1 MSSRTKVSKLVRVLQ
16 GKTNIMFELTAKG
29 LNVEHSNPDT
39 PSGFTRFTL
48 GESAMDALRELLGMQ
63 QPLNKRTEYKGEE
76 PLTLPAEEFDERFKK
91 EQPGPPREPD
101 GTPTSEGLSRKA
113 DGVEEGM
120 GE

>member
-1 MSSRTKVSKLVRVLQ
+1 MSSKTKVSRQVKVTQ
-16 GKTNIMFELTAKG
+16 GVNTITFELTKRG
-29 LNVEHSNPDT
+29 LRIAHIDGPGVVRD
-39 PSGFTRFTL
+39 FTL
-48 GESAMDALRELLGMQ
+48 SKDGMDALRELLGMQ

-101 GTPTSEGLSRKA
+101 GTPTPEGLSRKA